1 MAEYEEKGLHYHCHQ
16 KMHQVCLVY
25 WTKSPVPVMAL
36 VEEMVVVEGACGESG
51 AYGANGECEEFEENG
66 ANEACVENV
75 VLVQLEKLIFRE
87 MIHPMRMKLHEGL

>member
-1 MAEYEEKGLHYHCHQ
+1 
-16 KMHQVCLVY
+16 
-25 WTKSPVPVMAL
+25 MAL